1 MSDMFN
7 DVLSISEILTC
18 ELRNRNDEHI
28 LKMGLDKLEHL
39 LQQCKTELTK
49 KYGSLEKADDHFVS
63 LINDMDNLS
72 HIILEKKF
80 DLPENIRIYL
90 CDALAYKLNEFTGI
104 WHEE

>member
-18 ELRNRNDEHI
+18 ELRNWNDEHI
-28 LKMGLDKLEHL
+28 LKLGLDKLGNILH
-39 LQQCKTELTK
+39 QCKTELTK
-49 KYGSLEKADDHFVS
+49 KYGSWEKADDHFVS
-63 LINDMDNLS
+63 LINDRDNLS

-90 CDALAYKLNEFTGI
+90 CDSLGYKLKEFTEI
-104 WHEE
+104 WNED